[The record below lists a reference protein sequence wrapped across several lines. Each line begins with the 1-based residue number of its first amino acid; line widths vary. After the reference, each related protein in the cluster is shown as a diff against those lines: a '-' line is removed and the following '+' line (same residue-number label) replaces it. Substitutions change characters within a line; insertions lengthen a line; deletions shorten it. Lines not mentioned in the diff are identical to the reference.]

1 MSQPSRAHERSGAE
15 IVRLRFF
22 EGLTVSEF
30 AEAKDLSP
38 STVKKELAI
47 GKVWLYEQIQGGRD
61 ELRGEP
67 EG

>member
-1 MSQPSRAHERSGAE
+1 M
-15 IVRLRFF
+15 RLRFF

-47 GKVWLYEQIQGGRD
+47 GKVRLYEQIQGGRD